1 MYTIQKFINIRLL
14 ITYIGYRNLAFKEQ
28 RGILKYFINCNCRSK
43 ALRDCYSCDNCRI
56 VKYADD
62 VFRPDCILGLYK
74 VMISIHELDN
84 LVREGSIRCKHYI
97 NRLLGG

>member
-28 RGILKYFINCNCRSK
+28 RGILKYFINCNCSSK
-43 ALRDCYSCDNCRI
+43 ALRYCYSCDNCRI

-62 VFRPDCILGLYK
+62 VFRPDCVLGLYK

>member
-1 MYTIQKFINIRLL
+1 MSTNFYW
-14 ITYIGYRNLAFKEQ
+14 
-28 RGILKYFINCNCRSK
+28 K
-43 ALRDCYSCDNCRI
+43 ALPKALEKYDTQEKHDMLMHIGKRSAGGRYCYSCDNCRI

-62 VFRPDCILGLYK
+62 VFRPDCVLGLYK